1 MKKLNWFQRNVLCM
15 NIDIRKEQYTAYKD
29 RRQLAHD
36 QQLILHHASGSAAPA
51 DLTAP
56 LSYAQWNQCSM
67 APWSQIESDL
77 VAAPT
82 PRVRLMRIL
91 LVMSML
97 MMLRRRWMMRTPLLI
112 DDLHGT

>member
-15 NIDIRKEQYTAYKD
+15 NIDIRKEQYTTFKD

-56 LSYAQWNQCSM
+56 LSYAQWNQGSM
-67 APWSQIESDL
+67 ALWSQIESDL
-77 VAAPT
+77 GGSSYSTGQAYEDTYGDEYVDDDEEDT
-82 PRVRLMRIL
+82 P
-91 LVMSML
+91 S
-97 MMLRRRWMMRTPLLI
+97 
-112 DDLHGT
+112 D